1 MKLSYTTLSVKERS
15 LEEAVAIAKSHHLDG
30 IELRGMGN
38 SHISA
43 ESSFSYIRDAIHL
56 LKDSGLEV
64 PCLTSYEHLAQIDG
78 KGAGKE
84 ADSLLHTIDLAS
96 FIGAGNVR
104 VFMGALPPGVEMEAV
119 MDNVHSIM
127 ERTADSPVGII
138 IETHDSA
145 QDGRTLS
152 RILDGA
158 PGCYGVLWD
167 IIHPWMMGEDFRATW
182 RCIGSR
188 VRHMHIKD
196 VRTRPEGGFYDYTA
210 IGDGIIPVSSIV
222 RHVLENG
229 YDGFFSLEW
238 ERSSPG
244 AEGISFEDQLGLY
257 ADFMR
262 SLG

>member
-15 LEEAVAIAKSHHLDG
+15 IEEAVAIATSHHLYG

-38 SHISA
+38 SHVSA
-43 ESSFSYIRDAIHL
+43 ESSFSYIRDVIHL
-56 LKDSGLEV
+56 LKDSDLEV

-78 KGAGKE
+78 KEAGKE
-84 ADSLLHTIDLAS
+84 ADSLLRTIDLAS
-96 FIGAGNVR
+96 LIGAGNVR

-145 QDGRTLS
+145 
-152 RILDGA
+152 
-158 PGCYGVLWD
+158 
-167 IIHPWMMGEDFRATW
+167 
-182 RCIGSR
+182 
-188 VRHMHIKD
+188 
-196 VRTRPEGGFYDYTA
+196 TRPEGGFYDYTA

-238 ERSSPG
+238 EQSSPG

-262 SLG
+262 SLV